1 MKKFIPPR
9 KVKKRD
15 GSVVP
20 FDRGKIENAIYRA
33 AMEVLQ
39 EKGRAAFVS
48 GIVTEIVLNEI
59 SAQYGGRQIDVESI
73 QDIVERGLMKAG
85 YTEIARSYI
94 LYRERRAEIRTAK
107 AALGLRDDL
116 KLSINAMEVLKKRYL
131 LKDDDQNVVEAPGE
145 LFRRVARHIAQAEK
159 AFRGSPSVGEAE
171 EKFLSMMRSLEF
183 IPNSPTLMNA
193 GTSLGQLS
201 ACFVIPVEDS
211 IDGIFDALEDMAKI
225 HQTGGGT
232 GFSFSRLRPK
242 GDLVSTT
249 KGEASGPVSFM
260 SIFDRATGVIVQGGR
275 RRGANMGILRCD
287 HPDVIDFIE
296 AKMERRRFTNFNLS
310 VGITDRFMKALLK
323 NGPFDLVNPRTKQKV
338 RTLKARAVFDLIVNA
353 AWRTG
358 DPGLIFLDEINRKNP
373 TPGIGTI
380 EATNPCGELPLL
392 PFESCNLGSINLEK
406 MVSGGRLDWER
417 LRDRVRWGIRFLDN
431 VIEVNRFPLPQ
442 IREITFANRKIG
454 LGVMGFADML
464 ISLGIPYNSLE
475 AVRFAR
481 RLMRFIRDESLKASA
496 ELAEE
501 RGVFPNFD
509 QSVYAPKNLR
519 LRNAT
524 VNTVAPTG
532 TISIIAGCSS
542 GIEPLFAVSFVRNVL
557 SGTRLFE
564 TNPIFEEMARSR
576 GIYSREIIAEIARA
590 GSLRTVRAVPADL
603 RRLFVT
609 AFDVSPQEHLDIQSA
624 FQAYTDNSVS
634 KTINLPAD
642 STVEDVRSIYL
653 RAYRLKCKGITV
665 YRYGSREEQVLSF
678 YSAKE
683 ARESRDIEF
692 VSADSDYSGGC
703 AAGTCTF

>member
-1 MKKFIPPR
+1 MKKITLPR

-15 GSVVP
+15 GSIVR
-20 FDRGKIENAIYRA
+20 FDRGKIENAIFRA
-33 AMEVLQ
+33 ALEVLQ
-39 EKGRAAFVS
+39 EKSRAAFVS
-48 GIVTEIVLNEI
+48 GIVTEIVLREI
-59 SAQYGGRQIDVESI
+59 SAQYAGRQIDVESI

-116 KLSINAMEVLKKRYL
+116 KLSINSMEVLKRRYL
-131 LKDDDQNVVEAPGE
+131 LKDDAQNVVEAPGE

-159 AFRGSPSVGEAE
+159 AFRGSRSVEETE
-171 EKFLSMMRSLEF
+171 EKFFSMMKSLEF

-211 IDGIFDALEDMAKI
+211 IGGIFDALEDMAKI

-260 SIFDRATGVIVQGGR
+260 SIFDQATGVIVQGGR

-296 AKMERRRFTNFNLS
+296 AKMERGRFTNFNLS
-310 VGITDRFMKALLK
+310 VGVTDRFMKAVLK
-323 NGPFDLVNPRTKQKV
+323 NGPFDLVNPRTKEKV
-338 RTLKARAVFDLIVNA
+338 RTLKARAIFDLIVNA

-358 DPGLIFLDEINRKNP
+358 DPGLIFLDEINRRNP
-373 TPGIGTI
+373 TPGIGKI

-406 MVSGGRLDWER
+406 MVSGKKIDWQS
-417 LRDRVRWGIRFLDN
+417 LRDRIGWGIRFLDN

-464 ISLGIPYNSLE
+464 IRLGIPYNSAE
-475 AVRFAR
+475 AVHFAR
-481 RLMRFIRDESLKASA
+481 KLMRFIRGESLRASE

-509 QSVYAPKNLR
+509 HSVYARKNIR

-524 VNTVAPTG
+524 VNTIAPTG

-564 TNPIFEEMARSR
+564 TNPIFEEMARGR
-576 GIYSREIIAEIARA
+576 GIYGREIVAEIARV
-590 GSLRTVRAVPADL
+590 GSLKTIRAVPADL

-609 AFDVSPQEHLDIQSA
+609 AFDVSPEKHLGIQGA
-624 FQAYTDNSVS
+624 FQAFTDNSVS

-653 RAYRLKCKGITV
+653 KAYHLKCKGITV

-678 YSAKE
+678 YSSKE
-683 ARESRDIEF
+683 DRVSSEIEF
-692 VSADSDYSGGC
+692 VSAESDYSGGC

>member
-464 ISLGIPYNSLE
+464 ISLGIPTTAS
-475 AVRFAR
+475 
-481 RLMRFIRDESLKASA
+481 RLS
-496 ELAEE
+496 
-501 RGVFPNFD
+501 
-509 QSVYAPKNLR
+509 
-519 LRNAT
+519 
-524 VNTVAPTG
+524 
-532 TISIIAGCSS
+532 
-542 GIEPLFAVSFVRNVL
+542 
-557 SGTRLFE
+557 
-564 TNPIFEEMARSR
+564 
-576 GIYSREIIAEIARA
+576 
-590 GSLRTVRAVPADL
+590 
-603 RRLFVT
+603 
-609 AFDVSPQEHLDIQSA
+609 VSPGDSCASSA
-624 FQAYTDNSVS
+624 TS
-634 KTINLPAD
+634 P
-642 STVEDVRSIYL
+642 
-653 RAYRLKCKGITV
+653 
-665 YRYGSREEQVLSF
+665 
-678 YSAKE
+678 
-683 ARESRDIEF
+683 
-692 VSADSDYSGGC
+692 
-703 AAGTCTF
+703 

>member
-1 MKKFIPPR
+1 
-9 KVKKRD
+9 
-15 GSVVP
+15 
-20 FDRGKIENAIYRA
+20 
-33 AMEVLQ
+33 
-39 EKGRAAFVS
+39 
-48 GIVTEIVLNEI
+48 
-59 SAQYGGRQIDVESI
+59 
-73 QDIVERGLMKAG
+73 
-85 YTEIARSYI
+85 
-94 LYRERRAEIRTAK
+94 
-107 AALGLRDDL
+107 
-116 KLSINAMEVLKKRYL
+116 
-131 LKDDDQNVVEAPGE
+131 
-145 LFRRVARHIAQAEK
+145 
-159 AFRGSPSVGEAE
+159 
-171 EKFLSMMRSLEF
+171 
-183 IPNSPTLMNA
+183 
-193 GTSLGQLS
+193 
-201 ACFVIPVEDS
+201 
-211 IDGIFDALEDMAKI
+211 
-225 HQTGGGT
+225 
-232 GFSFSRLRPK
+232 
-242 GDLVSTT
+242 
-249 KGEASGPVSFM
+249 
-260 SIFDRATGVIVQGGR
+260 
-275 RRGANMGILRCD
+275 
-287 HPDVIDFIE
+287 
-296 AKMERRRFTNFNLS
+296 
-310 VGITDRFMKALLK
+310 
-323 NGPFDLVNPRTKQKV
+323 
-338 RTLKARAVFDLIVNA
+338 
-353 AWRTG
+353 
-358 DPGLIFLDEINRKNP
+358 
-373 TPGIGTI
+373 
-380 EATNPCGELPLL
+380 
-392 PFESCNLGSINLEK
+392 
-406 MVSGGRLDWER
+406 
-417 LRDRVRWGIRFLDN
+417 
-431 VIEVNRFPLPQ
+431 
-442 IREITFANRKIG
+442 
-454 LGVMGFADML
+454 
-464 ISLGIPYNSLE
+464 
-475 AVRFAR
+475 
-481 RLMRFIRDESLKASA
+481 MRFIRDESLKASA

-692 VSADSDYSGGC
+692 VSADSDYSGGW